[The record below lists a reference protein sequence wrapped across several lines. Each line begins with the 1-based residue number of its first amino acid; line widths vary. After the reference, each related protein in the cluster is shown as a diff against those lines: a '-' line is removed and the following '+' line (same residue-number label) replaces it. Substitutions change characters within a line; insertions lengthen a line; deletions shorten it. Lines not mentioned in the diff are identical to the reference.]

1 MKKTLLFAV
10 LLFGSLCLSGC
21 GSANEKSILKDLEKK
36 LDNTNAY
43 QVEGDLNIYSNED
56 EYAYKVSVSFQKN
69 KQFRVLLKDKTNNH
83 EQIILRNEDGVYVQ
97 AHKSTQQKNL
107 II

>member
-43 QVEGDLNIYSNED
+43 QVEGDLNIYRSKYVDGRFFSYLMNH
-56 EYAYKVSVSFQKN
+56 N
-69 KQFRVLLKDKTNNH
+69 ILLHFLVVNQHQYLHNY
-83 EQIILRNEDGVYVQ
+83 ILFF
-97 AHKSTQQKNL
+97 L
-107 II
+107 